1 MWLIKKLKMNNKIK
15 QYTLEEDLEYFG
27 IEVPTLDELFLNG
40 EIDGPTY
47 DAQIIAEQLGV

>member
-1 MWLIKKLKMNNKIK
+1 MNNKIK